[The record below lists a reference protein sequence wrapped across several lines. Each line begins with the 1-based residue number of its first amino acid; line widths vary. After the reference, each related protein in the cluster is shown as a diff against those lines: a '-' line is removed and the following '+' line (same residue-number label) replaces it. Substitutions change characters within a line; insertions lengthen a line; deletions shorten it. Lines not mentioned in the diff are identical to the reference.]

1 MAKKTEKVKN
11 EEVRTDEAKESNLGN
26 SEASE
31 NGTQNATE
39 TDRTLTDDSSR
50 KEEKL
55 EEAQKSDEN
64 NDTAPPKP
72 EGHII
77 EPIAYAVKLR
87 PIHPQANYGRAGF
100 RFTKTEE
107 TVIEVSDITPE
118 QVILLAEDPWLEL
131 VPVCEE

>member
-1 MAKKTEKVKN
+1 MARQRQTTQSEKDKKLNTPPSDTPKNDPPVQDNVQETEKDKVSDKPP
-11 EEVRTDEAKESNLGN
+11 KP
-26 SEASE
+26 
-31 NGTQNATE
+31 
-39 TDRTLTDDSSR
+39 
-50 KEEKL
+50 
-55 EEAQKSDEN
+55 DEN
-64 NDTAPPKP
+64 NDTEPPKP

-87 PIHPQANYGRAGF
+87 SIHPQASYGRAGF

-118 QVILLAEDPWLEL
+118 QVILLVEDPWLEL

>member
-1 MAKKTEKVKN
+1 MARKRQTTQSEKDKKLNTPPSDTPKNDPPVQDNGQEMDKDKVSDKPP
-11 EEVRTDEAKESNLGN
+11 KP
-26 SEASE
+26 
-31 NGTQNATE
+31 
-39 TDRTLTDDSSR
+39 
-50 KEEKL
+50 
-55 EEAQKSDEN
+55 DEN

-77 EPIAYAVKLR
+77 EPVAYAVKLR
-87 PIHPQANYGRAGF
+87 SIHPQASYGRAGF

-131 VPVCEE
+131 VPICEE